1 MIETIASEKPIIE
14 RIQSRLLKNES
25 SELRHEII
33 ADTTPVPF
41 FGDFREAE
49 IVSIALNP
57 SSNEF
62 PAKKSNRRLIHLSDL
77 GIDPKH
83 YQLGLASMSEVQA
96 SKILEQCIKYFE
108 SNSYKWFDTA
118 SVALKVGFGASYYK
132 SEKTDVRACHT
143 DVFPWATRAF
153 STLSSDLQR
162 KFKEENLGFL
172 SWFLQRDQ
180 VTNLVILGGSTWSE
194 INSVIKFT
202 SIQKETPSIVQ
213 PPTFDYGTFEIGG
226 IRKPYFY
233 SSQGP
238 SARGSDAEKIRKQ
251 ELFGN
256 FIKSI
261 TSARK

>member
-1 MIETIASEKPIIE
+1 MFEDTSNEKRIIE

-25 SELRHEII
+25 AELRREII

-41 FGDFREAE
+41 FGDFRQAE

-62 PAKKSNRRLIHLSDL
+62 PSKKSNRRLVHLSDL
-77 GIDPKH
+77 DINPKY
-83 YQLGLASMSEVQA
+83 YQLGLDSMSEDQA
-96 SKILEQCIKYFE
+96 SKILEQCVKYFE
-108 SNSYKWFDTA
+108 NNSYKWFDTA
-118 SVALKVGFGASYYK
+118 SVALKVGFGASYYRND
-132 SEKTDVRACHT
+132 KTDVRACHT
-143 DVFPWATRAF
+143 DIFPWATRAF
-153 STLSSDLQR
+153 STLGTDLQR

-194 INSVIKFT
+194 VNSVIKFK
-202 SIQKETPSIVQ
+202 SIQKETPSIAQ
-213 PPTFDYGTFEIGG
+213 PPTFEYGTFEIDG

-238 SARGSDAEKIRKQ
+238 SARGSDVEKIRKQ
-251 ELFGN
+251 ELFGS

-261 TSARK
+261 ANA